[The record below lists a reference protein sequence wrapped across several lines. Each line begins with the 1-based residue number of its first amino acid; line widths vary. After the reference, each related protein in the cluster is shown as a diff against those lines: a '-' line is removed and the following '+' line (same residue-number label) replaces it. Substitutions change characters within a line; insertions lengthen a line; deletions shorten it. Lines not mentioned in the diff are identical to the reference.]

1 MAEPDF
7 SRDIVGYGLTFPMRT
22 ADTNN

>member
-7 SRDIVGYGLTFPMRT
+7 SRYIVGYGLTFPMRT